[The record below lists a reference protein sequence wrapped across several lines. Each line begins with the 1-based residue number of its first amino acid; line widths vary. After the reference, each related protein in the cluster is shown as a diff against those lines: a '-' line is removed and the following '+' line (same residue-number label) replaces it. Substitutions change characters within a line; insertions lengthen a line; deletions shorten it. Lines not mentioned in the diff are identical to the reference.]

1 MPYDEQGN
9 YYRSSP
15 GVPMWDED
23 GGGVLTGVSSHL
35 GHDLAGMYRT
45 GDEYTDRRRAKQ
57 HEIIRMAALNGD
69 ISRDTALEMMD
80 QPEDPRNIV
89 EKIMGLKAHGTDHN
103 ILMPILDL
111 LSPGMYASAAFS
123 KSKMEA
129 YERETRRARG
139 AGEIGKD
146 ETLPWYNY
154 TRWSPFAIAGSDFK
168 QYYQNRTMYGDVFD
182 VEYNLLGGDG
192 FGGRGPDAA
201 AWGVLAADI
210 FADPLTY
217 TGIGLVGKVL
227 RISGISKHSAQKF
240 ARAGA
245 KGAMAQPLR
254 AAGKKV
260 PFTRM
265 APDDLVERM
274 MSAEGIDM
282 KTTGWSERI
291 HRRTLALAEREATEE
306 LAEEAARQTAGQSP
320 WKSQLMREII
330 EERVP
335 RMMIERYDEI
345 ATAVWKEDTNRIAR
359 LMRGNKEGAQ
369 RLLKEY
375 VGDFAAKPL
384 DLMKPPPITA
394 MFQETAPFWRKELGV
409 PFQALGVGS
418 AWSKFARSEYSPNWN
433 WVKISGMDATSK
445 MAYNVIRDSSK
456 QSVKEWERGIKKFF
470 EPFNTGERTAI
481 TEILEMEGKGVAG
494 RNIAPV
500 NARRYDP
507 KLVEAANYAKKVFK
521 DIADEEQKYNI
532 LNNTLQGYVTHLF
545 NGNVA
550 KINNYREVLNKRSH
564 SLTAEWAEK
573 INPFS
578 LHRRIASI
586 DDMRMIWGDDAILTD
601 IAEIMFRR
609 KRMSL
614 EMLAQRKWL
623 LEIQT
628 TRGYG
633 ARVLEAAKSG
643 VPKGIKKMMVDRRS
657 TAYEVSD
664 LSQFWVREEL
674 NLRKW
679 GFVTTVDKGLGTE
692 AGKRSGQAW
701 ASDQNLKMLRWITS
715 DQKTRPGVSEF
726 VGGLKGGQTVTDT
739 LSNFNGR
746 INPKITFTRDKVSK
760 TLDINDY
767 LDAATSVVSRET
779 NPAAIEVLAE
789 LGFRR
794 WEDIPLSLHKKILTT
809 FDRRLRKDIGPLSEI
824 LPELLHT
831 FNPKSPRA
839 KNWARRAPGSSPA
852 ALTKLLEELGKPSS
866 VKMVPG
872 LADHVMVRA
881 KAFRRRMGDA
891 SDLVA
896 PHPEITKMIKDHVAA
911 FDLHPNQVQE
921 LLGTMFNKKTIQS
934 LSAREADQLDV
945 FLGIQRIGGTATG
958 GVVKGTKLDNLLKR
972 YKAYTG
978 EQLVEV
984 QMPVVTG
991 TRPSI
996 IETNLSSRLES
1007 LGVERGKA
1015 VEARKFA
1022 ELHHSRNV
1030 VTRDAYVSKARELED
1045 VFKEIRAADRAR
1057 NKINGKKNPVMW
1069 NNADANLKRVIAK
1082 KEALIAKHGTGPEIQ
1097 RKIAKLNKFMKNSEI
1112 AQDGSRAVT
1121 GFHALRERWLKAE
1134 DKALRYPGVE
1144 EFAKPARA
1152 LKAQVNKR
1160 AAQLGLEAGDAP
1172 ISKRGLVPEKVSK
1185 DPRFAGETLTGAF
1198 EKPVLRDAIDP
1209 VIHADPIAKVAFEE
1223 LPPHQKKMMAAT
1235 HAHLFNKE
1243 KAQAE
1248 WMEKVFRGVN
1258 EGVPGEV
1265 MREIRETLEHGIDLI
1280 ALRDNTGTVYAS
1292 DIFNPRAHP
1301 DSIDEVVE
1309 FMSSF
1314 TNWARPRRAPRTI
1327 QQAKAFHRFKGQYTE
1342 LLDNLRSAEKAF
1354 KKKQLKILKESGL
1367 DTWNKKVDAWDWA
1380 DDMGFWHHSVDAE
1393 GKMLIGHSP
1402 ADAQGLGWLPK
1413 YQGRELPHYLRDVMM
1428 QGTVPLRADKVIEGM
1443 LKPGYGTSSGT
1454 AAVLEWIRPQLRGV
1468 DVVLSWA
1475 PNSNYGGRWI
1485 AKRMDVT
1492 VPTPITAHGPSGVAK
1507 ELEVMGGTIEINMAY
1522 LGKQGQP
1529 STRYFEEV
1537 FTHEAVHGATT
1548 RILRLGDI
1556 YEDIATQT
1564 TRPGAKFKKV
1574 EGQQVLD
1581 PDAVVAEGART
1592 VDGVPLAG
1600 ALRADVDRISET
1612 FSGLSGMKGE
1622 LTESATRLM
1631 GHRESIVE
1639 FHGVAKRTINKR
1651 IVDEMER
1658 LRGWGDHGFLEQG
1671 VYDDVAM
1678 RSLGISEHDLYG
1690 LKNPLEFVAE
1700 AFSNP
1705 RFQSL
1710 LKSIPWEGKTGSA
1723 AGRGVAGKMRT
1734 MWDHV
1739 VNMVAS
1745 VLGISRK
1752 DRDLL
1757 AHTMDVTRQMF
1768 DEPIENHVIALRMDT
1783 YGRRIRQQPSKPRH
1797 APGVPSPP
1805 RQPPR
1810 QAPRE
1815 AGEWQAVGEGRELAI
1830 AREPGTVGPQI
1841 TAVGEQIDNFRYGSF
1856 WLPESHA
1863 ALLDDI
1869 NTSMYG
1875 HKLGKLMR
1883 GYDMTQ
1889 AYFKS
1894 RVMAPF
1900 IEFHKRNAVTDIG
1913 LSMLKAGFALFHT
1926 GHFTDFTKV
1935 LTYGL
1940 KHDLVDVKHLTSS
1953 MASSGAVMGAEVGGA
1968 AGMYE
1973 GYHEGEGF
1981 LDTTAQMVGHG
1992 LKGALGGAALGTVA
2006 GAVGGKGVKSGL
2018 EGLEKY
2024 GKRIHERKA
2033 LRYKQKPGAKLGEQ
2047 TITLSNGAKFTI
2059 KEFYE
2064 EMAKRGVFNTQI
2076 QSEILEE
2083 TGSMLFTMAKSAGKK
2098 VPAGALHAAKA
2109 KQTIFMQ
2116 DTFRAGELATT
2127 IPIRTML
2134 FTILAKESGNL
2145 GIAAQGVKKYLYDY
2159 SNLNMFERRVMRRM
2173 IPFYTWTKHA
2183 LGANWDALMRRPGMY
2198 SAQLKP
2204 FVGMAKDDGVD
2215 PADHPDWLSNKLS
2228 RFSVS
2233 FNPVTGERE
2242 VEVKQGYGLVQEE
2255 LIGVWKD
2262 AQGVISMLGDE
2273 PSKDASRVLSRG
2285 PFGLTS
2291 ALEGLANFDTFRQG
2305 NITSDLATRS
2315 AYQSGKEWDN
2325 APDWLQRALGYE
2337 KDAATGKS
2345 KVDPR
2350 ASWML
2355 REIPPS
2361 RVYSIAKRVMEM
2373 DEEGRRKVN
2382 WLSLAGGLLGE
2393 KVYVYGPEQRLY
2405 RDRARLD
2412 RVAQWLNN
2420 LGITQP
2426 HTSSA
2431 GVGPYKTQKKRRRG
2445 RRSKSEVYGL

>member
-1 MPYDEQGN
+1 
-9 YYRSSP
+9 
-15 GVPMWDED
+15 MWDED
-23 GGGVLTGVSSHL
+23 NGGAMTRVSSHL
-35 GHDLAGMYRT
+35 GHDLAKMYRS
-45 GDEYTDRRRAKQ
+45 GNEVQDRRRAKQ

-69 ISRDTALEMMD
+69 VSPDQALEMMD
-80 QPEDPRNIV
+80 QPRDERNMV
-89 EKIMGLKAHGTDHN
+89 EHIMGLPAHGTDHN
-103 ILMPILDL
+103 ILMPIMDAF
-111 LSPGMYASAAFS
+111 SPGLYVSAAYS
-123 KSKMEA
+123 KAHMES

-139 AGEIGKD
+139 AGEITED
-146 ETLPWYNY
+146 ETLPWYNR
-154 TRWSPFAIAGSDFK
+154 TRWDPTAFAGSDFK
-168 QYYQNRTMYGDVFD
+168 KYYQNRTWYGDVFD

-201 AWGVLAADI
+201 AWGVLGLDI

-227 RISGISKHSAQKF
+227 RISGIGRVAASKF
-240 ARAGA
+240 ARSGV
-245 KGAMAQPLR
+245 KGAVAQPLR
-254 AAGKKV
+254 AAGKKI

-265 APDDLVERM
+265 APDDLVEKM

-282 KTTGWSERI
+282 KTTGWAEKI
-291 HRRTLALAEREATEE
+291 HRRSVVVAEREAMEE
-306 LAEEAARQTAGQSP
+306 LAAESLKQTAGQSP

-330 EERVP
+330 EERAP
-335 RMMIERYDEI
+335 RIMIERYDEI
-345 ATAVWKEDTNRIAR
+345 ASAVWKESTNRVLRI
-359 LMRGNKEGAQ
+359 MRGNKEGAK
-369 RLLKEY
+369 RLLSEH
-375 VGDFAAKPL
+375 VGDWAARPL
-384 DLMKPPPITA
+384 DLYKHPPITSL
-394 MFQETAPFWRKELGV
+394 FQETAPFWRKELGL
-409 PFQALGVGS
+409 PFQVFGVGS
-418 AWSKFARSEYSPNWN
+418 AWGKFARSSYSPDWN
-433 WVKISGMDATSK
+433 WVKMSGMDATSK
-445 MAYNVIRDSSK
+445 MAYQVIRDSSK
-456 QSVKEWERGIKKFF
+456 QSVKMWERGIKDFF
-470 EPFNTGERTAI
+470 KPFNTEERTAI
-481 TEILEMEGKGVAG
+481 TEILEMEGKDVAG

-500 NARRYDP
+500 HVRKYDP
-507 KLVEAANYAKKVFK
+507 KLVEAAAYAEKVFK
-521 DIADEEQKYNI
+521 DIADEELKYNI
-532 LNNTLQGYVTHLF
+532 LNTTLQGYVTHLF

-550 KINNYREVLNKRSH
+550 KIDNYREVLNKRSH
-564 SLTAEWAEK
+564 LLTAEWSEK

-586 DDMRMIWGDDAILTD
+586 DDMRMIWGDDAIITD
-601 IAEIMFRR
+601 VAEIMFRR

-623 LEIQT
+623 LEVQQ

-633 ARVLEAAKSG
+633 ARILEAAKSG
-643 VPKGIKKMMVDRRS
+643 VPAGIKKMMVDRRS
-657 TAYEVSD
+657 TAYEISD
-664 LSQFWVREEL
+664 LTQFWVREEID
-674 NLRKW
+674 LRKW
-679 GFVTTVDKGLGTE
+679 GFVTTVDKGLSTD
-692 AGKRSGQAW
+692 AGRRAGEYW
-701 ASDQNLKMLRWITS
+701 ASEQNLKMLRWLTS
-715 DQKTRPGVSEF
+715 DRKTRQGVSEF

-746 INPKITFTRDKVSK
+746 INPKISFKQDGVSK
-760 TLDINDY
+760 SVDINNY
-767 LDAATSVVSRET
+767 LDAVTSVVSRET

-809 FDRRLRKDIGPLSEI
+809 FDKRLRKDIGPLSEV

-831 FNPKSPRA
+831 FNPKSPKA
-839 KNWARRAPGSSPA
+839 KKWARRSPGSSPA
-852 ALTKLLEELGKPSS
+852 ALTKLVEELGKPTS
-866 VKMVPG
+866 VQMVPG
-872 LADHVMVRA
+872 LADHVIIRA
-881 KAFRRRMGDA
+881 KSFRRRMGDS

-896 PHPEITKMIKDHVAA
+896 PHAEITRMIKDHIAA
-911 FDLHPNQVQE
+911 FDLHPKQVQE
-921 LLGTMFNKKTIQS
+921 LLETMFNKKSIQA

-958 GVVKGTKLDNLLKR
+958 GVIKGSKLDSLLKR

-984 QMPVVTG
+984 RMPVVRG
-991 TRPSI
+991 IRPSAF
-996 IETNLSSRLES
+996 ETNLPSRLEAA
-1007 LGVERGKA
+1007 GTERGA
-1015 VEARKFA
+1015 AAEAREFA
-1022 ELHHSRNV
+1022 ELHHTRNAA
-1030 VTRDAYVSKARELED
+1030 TRDAYVSKARELEE
-1045 VFKEIRAADRAR
+1045 VFREVKAATSAR
-1057 NKINGKKNPVMW
+1057 NKVSGKKNPVMW
-1069 NNADANLKRVIAK
+1069 NNADANLKRVVAK
-1082 KEALIAKHGTGPEIQ
+1082 KDALIAKHGTGPEIQ
-1097 RKIAKLNKFMKNSEI
+1097 DKIAKLNRFMESSEL
-1112 AQDGSRAVT
+1112 AQGTSRAVT
-1121 GFHALRERWLKAE
+1121 GFHALKERWLKAE

-1152 LKAQVNKR
+1152 LRSQVNEK
-1160 AAQLGLEAGDAP
+1160 AKKLGLEVGDAP
-1172 ISKRGLVPEKVSK
+1172 ISKPIAIPEKVSK
-1185 DPRFAGETLTGAF
+1185 DPRFAGEEFLGAF

-1209 VIHADPIAKVAFEE
+1209 VIHSDPIAKVAFEE
-1223 LPPHQKKMMAAT
+1223 LPEHQKKIMAAT
-1235 HAHLFNKE
+1235 HSHLFNKE
-1243 KAQAE
+1243 KLQAE
-1248 WMEKVFRGVN
+1248 WMDEVFRGVN
-1258 EGVPGEV
+1258 EGAGGEI
-1265 MREIRETLEHGIDLI
+1265 IRKVQRTID
-1280 ALRDNTGTVYAS
+1280 DGGTVVESPAVGS
-1292 DIFNPRAHP
+1292 SRSTHLADIDDLFNPHSTAL
-1301 DSIDEVVE
+1301 SIDEVVE
-1309 FMSSF
+1309 FLSSF
-1314 TNWARPRRAPRTI
+1314 TNWRVAPFERRTI
-1327 QQAKAFHRFKGQYTE
+1327 QQAKAFNRFRGQYTG
-1342 LLDNLRSAEKAF
+1342 LLDKFRVAEEAF
-1354 KKKQLKILKESGL
+1354 KKKQAKILKESGL

-1393 GKMLIGHSP
+1393 GKRLIGHSP
-1402 ADAQGLGWLPK
+1402 ADAQGLSWLPR
-1413 YQGRELPHYLRDVMM
+1413 YEGPLPSWTTPPEGHQNIADVMM
-1428 QGTVPLRADKVIEGM
+1428 QGTVPVRADEVIEKM

-1454 AAVLEWIRPQLRGV
+1454 VAILEWIRPQLRDV
-1468 DVVLSWA
+1468 DVILSWA
-1475 PNSNYGGRWI
+1475 PNADYGGRWI
-1485 AKRMDVT
+1485 SKEVSAAT
-1492 VPTPITAHGPSGVAK
+1492 YWTGAGGVK
-1507 ELEVMGGTIEINMAY
+1507 NVEIMGGHIEINMAF
-1522 LGKQGQP
+1522 LGSKGQLRG
-1529 STRYFEEV
+1529 RYFEEL

-1548 RILRLGDI
+1548 RILKLGEV
-1556 YEDIATQT
+1556 YGDIATGVVGV
-1564 TRPGAKFKKV
+1564 RGAKFKRV
-1574 EGQQVLD
+1574 EGQRVLD
-1581 PDAVVAEGART
+1581 PDARALSRDPTTRALSYTGS
-1592 VDGVPLAG
+1592 
-1600 ALRADVDRISET
+1600 LRADVDKISET

-1639 FHGVAKRTINKR
+1639 FHGVAKRTIEKR
-1651 IVDEMER
+1651 IADETER
-1658 LRGWGDHGFLEQG
+1658 QAVTGERRYNAR
-1671 VYDDVAM
+1671 VSSM
-1678 RSLGISEHDLYG
+1678 RSLGIRDSDMYG
-1690 LKNPLEFVAE
+1690 LTNPLEFLAE

-1752 DRDLL
+1752 DQNLL

-1768 DEPIENHVIALRMDT
+1768 REPIENHIGALRMNL
-1783 YGRRIRQQPSKPRH
+1783 GARAAKPRH
-1797 APGVPSPP
+1797 AAGIPSPA
-1805 RQPPR
+1805 R

-1830 AREPGTVGPQI
+1830 GREPGTVGPQI
-1841 TAVGEQIDNFRYGSF
+1841 TAVGEQIDNFRYASY

-1863 ALLDDI
+1863 ALLNDI

-1875 HKLGKLMR
+1875 HKLGRLMR

-1900 IEFHKRNAVTDIG
+1900 IEFHKRNAVTDVG

-1935 LTYGL
+1935 MTYGL
-1940 KHDLVDVKHLTSS
+1940 RNDLVDISHLTSS

-1981 LDTTAQMVGHG
+1981 LDTTTQMVEHG
-1992 LKGALGGAALGTVA
+1992 LKGALGGAALGTIA

-2024 GKRIHERKA
+2024 GTRIHERKSF
-2033 LRYKQKPGAKLGEQ
+2033 RYKQKPGTALGEQ
-2047 TITLSNGAKFTI
+2047 TITLTNGAKFTI

-2098 VPAGALHAAKA
+2098 VPPGALRAAKA

-2183 LGANWDALMRRPGMY
+2183 LGANWDAMMRRPGMY
-2198 SAQLKP
+2198 SAQIKP

-2215 PADHPDWLSNKLS
+2215 PADYPDWLSNKLS
-2228 RFSVS
+2228 RMSVS
-2233 FNPVTGERE
+2233 FNPVTGEKE

-2262 AQGVISMLGDE
+2262 AQGVASILGDG
-2273 PSKDASRVLSRG
+2273 PRKDFSRILSRG
-2285 PFGLTS
+2285 PFGLVS
-2291 ALEGLANFDTFRQG
+2291 ALEAGQNFDFFRQG
-2305 NITSDLATRS
+2305 NITSDLAVVS
-2315 AYQSGKEWDN
+2315 AYQSGKEWEN

-2337 KDAATGKS
+2337 KDAATGRS

-2373 DEEGRRKVN
+2373 DEDGRRQVN
-2382 WLSLAGGLLGE
+2382 WISLALGLLGE

-2412 RVAQWLNN
+2412 RTAHWLNN

-2426 HTSSA
+2426 YSISA
-2431 GVGPYKTQKKRRRG
+2431 GVGKYKTKKKKRSTRKQFG
-2445 RRSKSEVYGL
+2445 KPY